1 MLLIGGRQRLNS
13 LGGQHTNMKITFG
26 LWLDG
31 CPPTSQAA
39 LAEKKVGPAGLL
51 HWLEA
56 RLGLMRRWP
65 TANVS
70 AAERELDKPVN
81 AVQALTPEVVQ
92 LVEAGTKRRP
102 SSKPPTRCGG
112 AVFLAAARSQAS
124 NPKPG
129 MTHPPRT
136 LGGTLSSS
144 RVDKSDC
151 PPRQP
156 RQPHPARR
164 SDTCFWHP
172 FKK

>member
-31 CPPTSQAA
+31 CPNVAGGA
-39 LAEKKVGPAGLL
+39 CGEKVGPAGLL

-56 RLGLMRRWP
+56 RRIDASLADG
-65 TANVS
+65 
-70 AAERELDKPVN
+70 ERERGRTGTGQAGECGPSADPGSCSTGGSRNETK
-81 AVQALTPEVVQ
+81 AVLQTTNQ
-92 LVEAGTKRRP
+92 MR
-102 SSKPPTRCGG
+102 G